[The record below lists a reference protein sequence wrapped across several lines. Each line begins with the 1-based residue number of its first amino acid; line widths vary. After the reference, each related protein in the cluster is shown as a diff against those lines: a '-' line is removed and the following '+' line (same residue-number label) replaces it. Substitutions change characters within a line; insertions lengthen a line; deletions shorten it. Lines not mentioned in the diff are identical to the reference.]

1 MTYKERYNEM
11 KEKVNEL
18 KKLSQKQMEE
28 NIQLLEKTQ
37 QMKKLF
43 HEKVDLI
50 EGQILH
56 INELQAENMQLKSRN
71 EEGKQTHEC

>member
-56 INELQAENMQLKSRN
+56 IN
-71 EEGKQTHEC
+71 C

>member
-1 MTYKERYNEM
+1 
-11 KEKVNEL
+11 
-18 KKLSQKQMEE
+18 MEE

-56 INELQAENMQLKSRN
+56 INELQAENMQLKRRN

>member
-56 INELQAENMQLKSRN
+56 INELQAENMQLKRRN